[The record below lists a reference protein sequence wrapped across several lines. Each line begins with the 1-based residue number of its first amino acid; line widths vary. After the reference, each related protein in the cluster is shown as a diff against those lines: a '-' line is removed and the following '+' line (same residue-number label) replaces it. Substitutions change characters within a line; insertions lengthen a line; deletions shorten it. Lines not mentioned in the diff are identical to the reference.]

1 MLKYY
6 QRIHKRPSF
15 GNDLVLSVKEDNSL
29 SSVISVAMRH
39 NNWNNNLKDYKNYN
53 FNYCKLDKYE
63 EKIRGTEENFSIEDY
78 EVFQIIYT
86 SIKSND
92 YDDYEK
98 QIENRVTL
106 EAPIESTPI
115 EPTHKQKEYY
125 EVDAITIES
134 THKQKEY
141 YEVDATTIESTH
153 KRKEVDA
160 TTIES
165 THKQK
170 EYYEDNYDDDPRSS
184 QRISNNSYDD
194 ISFLQPRKYI
204 KSKRILVRK
213 S

>member
-125 EVDAITIES
+125 EVDA
-134 THKQKEY
+134 
-141 YEVDATTIESTH
+141 
-153 KRKEVDA
+153 